1 MSSSIKLFYWDVVIP
16 SMKKG
21 QLPTKICPV
30 CNRPFEW
37 RKKWRNCWQEVVY
50 CSEKCRRNRNRHAE
64 LVSASKL

>member
-1 MSSSIKLFYWDVVIP
+1 
-16 SMKKG
+16 MKKG

-50 CSEKCRRNRNRHAE
+50 CSEKCRRSKSLKSSPDPGE
-64 LVSASKL
+64 VSAGRRGL